1 MQGTYPVQDTV
12 RLWSP
17 WVFTMALRGTF
28 QIAVALRRYWNH
40 SKVCWNSW
48 ILQYYC
54 ARNHISCNYLHAW
67 WKISDNNFKMY
78 MGVYSF
84 STFFCRSAAKEF
96 GNHCPRLL
104 HKCFPRRCAQN
115 HSRDWWGGEGREC
128 VTKPGSFHR
137 YPERILGNNL
147 KENQNERLYR

>member
-84 STFFCRSAAKEF
+84 STFFAGQQLKSLETTVLDFCTSVFPGDVLRITPEIDGGGKGGSVWQSRGASIVTRKE
-96 GNHCPRLL
+96 
-104 HKCFPRRCAQN
+104 
-115 HSRDWWGGEGREC
+115 SWEI
-128 VTKPGSFHR
+128 T
-137 YPERILGNNL
+137 
-147 KENQNERLYR
+147 